1 MKALDNVF
9 GSFLAGP
16 IGSALRVF
24 VSLVLGAYVA
34 SLAAGGG
41 LVPSADDWQTWVGA
55 AIVVALPVI
64 IAAINP
70 QDPRFGK
77 TTGD

>member
-1 MKALDNVF
+1 MTKL
-9 GSFLAGP
+9 GKFLASP
-16 IGSALRVF
+16 VGSAVRIF
-24 VSLVLGAYVA
+24 VGLVLGAYVA
-34 SLAAGGG
+34 SLSAGGA
-41 LVPSADDWQTWVGA
+41 LVPSTGDWQTWAGA

-77 TTGD
+77 TAGP